1 MYANF
6 PNIFNFNGA
15 FINQLTPGMF
25 DGRYVYYAGA
35 LTNGVASPVIL
46 KYDTTKPFTVASS
59 YSVVFKQWVQN
70 KKFVTATGSVL
81 DINISTYSPNARVFM
96 RPTSTAQMLLFMNN
110 ISDPTNT
117 SQISDILQFN
127 TAQLE
132 ETYTFTPSVL
142 VEYAYVDIPEQQF
155 MIKNRYNI
163 VYETLQTN
171 IFKTPSGI
179 STLPLR
185 LLNPVKEIYIYSNT
199 YSNINSFQFFFNGD
213 NLLTSDSTLLRSI
226 EPMELSLVTPTYNT
240 YMYDFV
246 YPVNMSRIGTKTI
259 VINQETN
266 TTITVYAKTINVLVI
281 KDGLAGVLFNSL
293 EYVV

>member
-1 MYANF
+1 
-6 PNIFNFNGA
+6 
-15 FINQLTPGMF
+15 
-25 DGRYVYYAGA
+25 
-35 LTNGVASPVIL
+35 
-46 KYDTTKPFTVASS
+46 
-59 YSVVFKQWVQN
+59 
-70 KKFVTATGSVL
+70 
-81 DINISTYSPNARVFM
+81 
-96 RPTSTAQMLLFMNN
+96 
-110 ISDPTNT
+110 
-117 SQISDILQFN
+117 
-127 TAQLE
+127 
-132 ETYTFTPSVL
+132 
-142 VEYAYVDIPEQQF
+142 